1 MYDGSSVGAGSKPAR
16 PIGTTRPGGGN
27 YSEGPKGY
35 DIFSGSGARGMVGR
49 PEGAAGQLWA

>member
-27 YSEGPKGY
+27 YSEETKGY
-35 DIFSGSGARGMVGR
+35 DILSGSGARGTAGR
-49 PEGAAGQLWA
+49 FEGAAGQ